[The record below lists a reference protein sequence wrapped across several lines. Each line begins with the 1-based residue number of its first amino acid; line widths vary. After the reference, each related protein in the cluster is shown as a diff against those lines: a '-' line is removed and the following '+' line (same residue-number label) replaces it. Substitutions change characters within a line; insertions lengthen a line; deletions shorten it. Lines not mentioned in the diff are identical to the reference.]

1 MKTVLSI
8 ALFSF
13 CLLAPSLACSRPSP
27 ASDDHLGKVNFSTT
41 CAPTVQP
48 LVEKG
53 AALLHSFQYMQSENT
68 FTEAAKQDPN
78 CAMAHWGK
86 AMALYH
92 QLWDFPDKGKLDEGR
107 KELEKAGKQKNI
119 TPREKGFV
127 DTAAVFFQKNK
138 RLDEKARIAAYSD
151 AMEKWY
157 TTLPGDVEVGSFY
170 ALSLVALAEQENAT
184 KALELRRK
192 AIGVLNPL
200 FEQHPD
206 HLGVAHYLIHAADE
220 QSLAPLGLAAA
231 RRYAAIAP
239 DSSHAIHM
247 PSHIFVRLGMWQD
260 SITSNIAAQAAGAR
274 AAEAHQAES
283 HYQTHAMDF
292 LNYSYLQ
299 SGQEAKAQ
307 AVITD
312 EHHVVG
318 ATDKSK
324 ETHMAELNDRMV
336 MELHRWKEAANLS
349 AEFTFTKTVAAA
361 RSGDLGAARPGLAQL
376 EAEAKKHAGEKK
388 GNYTG
393 AADNQIQLH
402 EAEAWVMF
410 AEGKIEDALKRLRAA
425 ADTED
430 AQRLDS
436 FNVSAR
442 EMLAD
447 MLLEA
452 KLPAEALAEYKTA
465 LKNAPNRFNLLVG
478 AGRAANAARQPD
490 EAHTY
495 YSKLLEM
502 CGSSGDR
509 PELAEARTLAAKN

>member
-1 MKTVLSI
+1 MKILAAVSLLS
-8 ALFSF
+8 AS
-13 CLLAPSLACSRPSP
+13 LLTPSLGASRPNP
-27 ASDDHLGKVNFSTT
+27 APGDQLGKVEFSTT
-41 CAPTVQP
+41 CSTAVQP
-48 LVEKG
+48 LIEKG
-53 AALLHSFQYMQSENT
+53 ALLLHSFQYLQSENT
-68 FTEAAKQDPN
+68 FAEAVKQDPN

-92 QLWDFPDKGKLDEGR
+92 QLWDFPDKKKLGEGR
-107 KELEKAGKQKNI
+107 KELDKAKKQKNI
-119 TPREKGFV
+119 SPREKGFV
-127 DTAAVFFQKNK
+127 DTAAVFFQKNS
-138 RLDEKARIAAYSD
+138 LDEKGRIAAYSA
-151 AMEKWY
+151 AMEKWHA
-157 TTLPGDVEVGSFY
+157 TLPDDVEVGSFY
-170 ALSLVALAEQENAT
+170 ALSLVALAYQEDAA
-184 KALELRRK
+184 KGLELRRK
-192 AIGVLNPL
+192 AIDVLNPL
-200 FEQHPD
+200 FEKHPD
-206 HLGVAHYLIHAADE
+206 HPGVAHYLIHAADE
-220 QSLAPLGLAAA
+220 QGLAPLGLAAA

-260 SITSNIAAQAAGAR
+260 SINSNIAAQAAGAR

-307 AVITD
+307 AVIMD

-324 ETHMAELNDRMV
+324 GMHMAELTGRMV
-336 MELHRWKEAANLS
+336 MELHRWKEASKLS
-349 AEFTFTKTVAAA
+349 DEFTFTKTVAAA
-361 RSGDLGAARPGLAQL
+361 RSGDLAAARSGLAQL

-393 AADNQIQLH
+393 ATDNQIELH
-402 EAEAWVMF
+402 EAEAWVAF
-410 AEGKIEDALKRLRAA
+410 AEGKTEDALKTMRAA

-430 AQRLDS
+430 SQRLDS

-452 KLPAEALAEYKTA
+452 KRPAEALTEYKTA
-465 LKNAPNRFNLLVG
+465 LKNSPNRFNLLVG

-495 YSKLLEM
+495 FSQLLEM

-509 PELAEARTLAAKN
+509 PELTEARTLAATK